1 MASPHHDHLKHL
13 LDQRTTRADLP
24 GRASTF
30 SQVSDTPSIYSH
42 TFSPRPAHNGP
53 VSPSTD
59 SRHISPYTPMS
70 GCRTTSNHLHDPAV
84 SMLDLDEDRRLSIAS
99 SDYYGNGQQSVSY
112 DDDDEPLSRMSLLGP
127 KMRFHSRAPWELEE
141 DTLQEE
147 EDEPDYDSFLSA
159 AKKGFGFS
167 SPRPSGE
174 SSRSQVNS
182 QRSFETPP
190 SQKSYNTGAPQ

>member
-1 MASPHHDHLKHL
+1 
-13 LDQRTTRADLP
+13 
-24 GRASTF
+24 
-30 SQVSDTPSIYSH
+30 
-42 TFSPRPAHNGP
+42 
-53 VSPSTD
+53 
-59 SRHISPYTPMS
+59 
-70 GCRTTSNHLHDPAV
+70 
-84 SMLDLDEDRRLSIAS
+84 MLDLDEDRRLSIAS